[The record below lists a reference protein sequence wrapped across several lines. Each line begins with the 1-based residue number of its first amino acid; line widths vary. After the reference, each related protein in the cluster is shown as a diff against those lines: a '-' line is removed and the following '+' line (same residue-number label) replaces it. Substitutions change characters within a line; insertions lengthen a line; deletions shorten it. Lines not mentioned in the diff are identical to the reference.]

1 MSTDKM
7 PSSCAG
13 ATTMLKILSNKEV
26 AAYQDNGTA
35 E

>member
-1 MSTDKM
+1 MSTDKI
-7 PSSCAG
+7 PSRQFR